1 MEEQLPAAYHVNTW
15 FFVCGPLAV
24 NTFLLGLA
32 ANLHVFKKHN
42 LAFDRVM
49 DMRPDEVPS
58 AGGVFR
64 TAVAMFVLQ
73 LLLFNGEAARRGD
86 RFGVDETRMEMLLLA
101 YVFVAAALLLCP
113 LDVLHYKFRLFLLR
127 KLARCF
133 WPFQYLSLK
142 LPAHAT
148 PFIEVFIADGMTSL
162 SKFIQDLSVA
172 LMLLLMSFTSE
183 PEDVRESYI
192 SKLKGSPLPYFAAST
207 PYIIR
212 ATQCLISFQR
222 TPSVNDRF
230 LHLLNTMKYCSSL
243 LVISVGA
250 YPMLMGLARPEQS
263 SFFLLCAVF
272 NSLYSFLWDV
282 VMDWGLGQPKLPR
295 RVAFLRHQLTYRPRK
310 IYYVIIAVDFVLRIM
325 WVTKWWDWMHRGVHF
340 KLVAQVAEVVRRV
353 IWNFVRV
360 EWQCIKL
367 DILGSKKLSADSL
380 ELEEIIEKVPLMG
393 DDEDDEAVDVMKP
406 RMRTLSRPSSFSS
419 AEASGTETN
428 STLSQS
434 PPRDSNG
441 NELLLHVMRYVAKEE
456 NVASSADVAINAQRD
471 EMIAPAAITV
481 ASYPGKPQ
489 AMLVSG
495 GDRTAST
502 HLRRESSPNKA
513 TPSSADGVE
522 VAQM

>member
-1 MEEQLPAAYHVNTW
+1 MEEQLPAPYQVHTW
-15 FFVCGPLAV
+15 FFMCGPLAV

-32 ANLHVFKKHN
+32 ANLHVLKRHS
-42 LAFDRVM
+42 LAFDRVL
-49 DMRPDEVPS
+49 DMRPDEVPT
-58 AGGVFR
+58 ARGVFQ
-64 TAVAMFVLQ
+64 TALCMLLLQ

-86 RFGVDETRMEMLLLA
+86 AFGVDETRMELLLLG
-101 YVFVAAALLLCP
+101 YVGVAAALLLCP
-113 LDVLHYKFRLFLLR
+113 LDVLHYKFRMFVLR

-133 WPFQYLSLK
+133 WPFQHFSFK

-148 PFIEVFIADGMTSL
+148 PFVEVFMADGMTSL
-162 SKFIQDLSVA
+162 SKFIQDLAVA
-172 LMLLLMSFTSE
+172 LMLLLMSLNSE
-183 PEDVRESYI
+183 SEDLREAYI
-192 SKLKGSPLPYFAAST
+192 SKLKESPLPYFAAST

-222 TPSVNDRF
+222 TTSVNDRF

-282 VMDWGLGQPKLPR
+282 VMDWGLGQPRLPR

-310 IYYVIIAVDFVLRIM
+310 IYYVVIAVDFVLRIM
-325 WVTKWWDWMHRGVHF
+325 WVAKWWDWMHRGVHF
-340 KLVAQVAEVVRRV
+340 KIVSQVAEVVRRI

-380 ELEEIIEKVPLMG
+380 ELEEIIEKMPLMEEVE
-393 DDEDDEAVDVMKP
+393 DESLEDMKP
-406 RMRTLSRPSSFSS
+406 RMRSLSRPNSFS
-419 AEASGTETN
+419 AETSGTETS

-434 PPRDSNG
+434 PPRDTNG
-441 NELLLHVMRYVAKEE
+441 GELLLQAMRNAANSE
-456 NVASSADVAINAQRD
+456 NAAPDHDPIAS
-471 EMIAPAAITV
+471 AAIPV
-481 ASYPGKPQ
+481 ASYPDKPQ
-489 AMLVSG
+489 
-495 GDRTAST
+495 AST
-502 HLRRESSPNKA
+502 HLRRDSSPNKA
-513 TPSSADGVE
+513 PTSSADGAE
-522 VAQM
+522 VDEMKNSPPSTTR

>member
-1 MEEQLPAAYHVNTW
+1 MEQLPAPYRVNTW

-24 NTFLLGLA
+24 NTFLLGLV
-32 ANLHVFKKHN
+32 ANLYAWKKYG

-49 DMRPDEVPS
+49 DMRPDEVPTAS
-58 AGGVFR
+58 GVLK
-64 TAVAMFVLQ
+64 TAIAMFLLQ
-73 LLLFNGEAARRGD
+73 FLIFNGEATRRGES
-86 RFGVDETRMEMLLLA
+86 FGVDETHMEMLLLG
-101 YVFVAAALLLCP
+101 YVVVAAALLLCP
-113 LDVLHYKFRLFLLR
+113 FNILHYKFRMFILR
-127 KLARCF
+127 KLGRCL
-133 WPFQYLSLK
+133 WPFQYFSLK
-142 LPAHAT
+142 LPTHAT
-148 PFIEVFIADGMTSL
+148 PFIEVFIADGLTSL

-172 LMLLLMSFTSE
+172 LLLLILSFVHE
-183 PEDVRESYI
+183 PEDLRQSYI
-192 SKLKGSPLPYFAAST
+192 SKLKESPLPYFAAST

-222 TPSVNDRF
+222 TTSMNDRF

-250 YPMLMGLARPEQS
+250 YPMLMGLVRPEQS

-325 WVTKWWDWMHRGVHF
+325 WVAKWWDWMLQGVHF
-340 KLVAQVAEVVRRV
+340 KLVAQVAEVIRRV

-367 DILGSKKLSADSL
+367 NILGSKKLSADNL
-380 ELEEIIEKVPLMG
+380 QLEEIIEKMPLME
-393 DDEDDEAVDVMKP
+393 DDEDDIDSKP
-406 RMRTLSRPSSFSS
+406 RMRTLSRPNSFS
-419 AEASGTETN
+419 AETSGTET
-428 STLSQS
+428 SSILSQS
-434 PPRDSNG
+434 PHDSNG
-441 NELLLHVMRYVAKEE
+441 GELLAQATR
-456 NVASSADVAINAQRD
+456 NDVLAGEDVTLEVEMSEAQQD
-471 EMIAPAAITV
+471 EMITPAAITV

-495 GDRTAST
+495 GDLTAST
-502 HLRRESSPNKA
+502 HHRWDSKPE
-513 TPSSADGVE
+513 
-522 VAQM
+522 